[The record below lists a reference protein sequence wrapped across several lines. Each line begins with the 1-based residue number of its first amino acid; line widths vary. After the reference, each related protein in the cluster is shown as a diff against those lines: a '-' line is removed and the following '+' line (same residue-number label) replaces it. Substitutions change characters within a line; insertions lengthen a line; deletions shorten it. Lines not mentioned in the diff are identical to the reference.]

1 MKTPDQILGKSANG
15 LPQRSWTS
23 RTPTGSREVRDPGAE
38 YGREETAGNAIPVE
52 TKTLINMIFTRFMA
66 IYGHKFK
73 SCFETEDEI
82 RIAKR
87 EWALSLRGYGER
99 ELVAA
104 VNRCKETLAW
114 MPTISEFLAI
124 LRDIGGDF
132 GLPGTR
138 DAYTEACLHAEH
150 PQAHRWSHP
159 AVYLAGRNTGWFELR
174 SEDEAQVLPRFSYQ
188 YEVLCRR
195 VRQGETLE
203 IPVAQA
209 LENRQDSTTAR
220 FMLAFAKQHDLPEE
234 QACSLL
240 YYLTLPKG
248 SATRKRLQQRAQ
260 AEVDALALGIH
271 LPDDAGPVPTSS

>member
-1 MKTPDQILGKSANG
+1 
-15 LPQRSWTS
+15 
-23 RTPTGSREVRDPGAE
+23 
-38 YGREETAGNAIPVE
+38 
-52 TKTLINMIFTRFMA
+52 MIFARFMA

-87 EWALSLRGYGER
+87 EWALSLRGYGEG

-132 GLPGTR
+132 GLPVTR
-138 DAYTEACLHAEH
+138 DAYIEACMHAAH
-150 PQAHRWSHP
+150 PRRHRWSHP

-174 SEDEAQVLPRFSYQ
+174 SEDEAEVLPRFRYQ

-195 VRQGETLE
+195 VREGEELE
-203 IPVAQA
+203 LPVVPAI
-209 LENRQDSTTAR
+209 ENKQDSTVAR
-220 FMLAFAKQHDLPEE
+220 YMLAFAEE
-234 QACSLL
+234 QGLEPEFACSLL

-248 SATRKRLQQRAQ
+248 SATRERMKQQAQ
-260 AEVDALALGIH
+260 AQLDAKGLQIE
-271 LPDDAGPVPTSS
+271 LPDQAGAIVNR

>member
-1 MKTPDQILGKSANG
+1 
-15 LPQRSWTS
+15 
-23 RTPTGSREVRDPGAE
+23 
-38 YGREETAGNAIPVE
+38 
-52 TKTLINMIFTRFMA
+52 MIFARFMA

-87 EWALSLRGYGER
+87 EWALSLRGYGEG

-132 GLPGTR
+132 GLPSVR
-138 DAYTEACLHAEH
+138 DAYIEACMHAEH
-150 PQAHRWSHP
+150 PLRHRWSHP

-174 SEDEAQVLPRFSYQ
+174 SEDEADVLPRFRYQ

-195 VRQGETLE
+195 VREGEELE
-203 IPVAQA
+203 LPVVPAI
-209 LENRQDSTTAR
+209 ENKQDSTVAR
-220 FMLAFAKQHDLPEE
+220 YMLAFAEE
-234 QACSLL
+234 QGLEPEFACSLL

-248 SATRKRLQQRAQ
+248 SATRARMKQQAQ
-260 AEVDALALGIH
+260 AQLDAKGLQIE
-271 LPDDAGPVPTSS
+271 LPDQAGPIVGR

>member
-1 MKTPDQILGKSANG
+1 MKTADQILGKNGNG

-23 RTPTGSREVRDPGAE
+23 RTPTGDQGREVRDPRAG
-38 YGREETAGNAIPVE
+38 YGEREPQEQVIADE
-52 TKTLINMIFTRFMA
+52 TKVLVNMIFTRFMA

-73 SCFETEDEI
+73 SCFETEQEI

-124 LRDIGGDF
+124 IRDLDGDF
-132 GLPGTR
+132 GLPPLR
-138 DAYTEACLHAEH
+138 DAYTEACMFADH
-150 PQAHRWSHP
+150 PRAHDWSHP

-174 SEDEAQVLPRFSYQ
+174 SEDEPEVLPKFSYH
-188 YEVLCRR
+188 YDVLCRR
-195 VRQGETLE
+195 VRQGEELELPVVPAIENKQDGTL
-203 IPVAQA
+203 
-209 LENRQDSTTAR
+209 AR
-220 FMLAFAKQHDLPEE
+220 FMLSFGEKQGLPPEE
-234 QACSLL
+234 ACSLL

-248 SATRKRLQQRAQ
+248 SAVRKRLKAQ
-260 AEVDALALGIH
+260 AQEKLDKQGKEIQ
-271 LPDDAGPVPTSS
+271 LPDEPGAIV